1 MKKLINIVLAS
12 VVLAG
17 STTSC
22 SDFLQKDPPSSP
34 SQSIFWQ
41 KKSDFESALA
51 GCFSTMH
58 QASDPQ
64 PYDPGVMSQIIACF
78 DNMTDNS
85 ICQHNEGTYGLS
97 QTIALGDLDPN
108 TGGFVSYMYAQ
119 CYRGIARVHL
129 VMENLEAYQG
139 SDMSDVDKSFIMAQC
154 KALRG
159 YFYSWLYQCYQ
170 EVPLI
175 TSSLT
180 MDNMFQEKSPRAEIY
195 AQIMKDFDEA
205 IAVLPDKVYSD
216 AQMAGYFT
224 SGALKAFKARLMLA
238 EAYDNNGNADPSKM
252 GEIVSLLESIQ
263 GYSLANRM
271 RDNFVP
277 SMQLASP
284 EIMFSVRY
292 LAPNSTHS
300 MDLYYGAWT
309 TCGVTR
315 DLVNAFECTDGQKWG
330 ESPLTVSV
338 DESLLATGA
347 LEAANNA
354 EREKL
359 FLNNGVQYRDRR
371 LYETVCYNGLAK
383 FTDEGYEGNEPVTI
397 TNQMQT
403 GFGMMKLLQPTTEM
417 PSYSTIS
424 DADVVILRYA
434 EVLMMIAEAEN
445 EANGPTQKVYDA
457 VNQIRIRSGQPE
469 LPTGLTKEQMRE
481 RIRNEWRVEFV
492 FEGHRYFQLKRW
504 KLMEKLVNGAADPAL
519 PTYIKVFKP
528 AFYYWP
534 LPQGEIDKA
543 GGVLVQDPNYK

>member
-1 MKKLINIVLAS
+1 MKRVINIILAS
-12 VVLAG
+12 ALLVG

-41 KKSDFESALA
+41 KKSDFDSALA
-51 GCFSTMH
+51 GSFSMM
-58 QASDPQ
+58 
-64 PYDPGVMSQIIACF
+64 YEWPGVMSQIVACF
-78 DNMTDNS
+78 DNLTDNS
-85 ICQHNEGTYGLS
+85 ICQHNESTYGSS

-108 TGGFVSYMYAQ
+108 TGGYVSYMYDH
-119 CYRGIARVHL
+119 CYRGIARIHL
-129 VMENLEAYQG
+129 VMENLETYQG
-139 SDMSDVDKSFIMAQC
+139 ADMSEADKSFIMAQC
-154 KALRG
+154 KALRA
-159 YFYSWLYQCYQ
+159 YYYSWLYQCYR
-170 EVPLI
+170 EVPLV

-180 MDNMFQEKSPRAEIY
+180 TENMYQPKATRTEVY
-195 AQIMKDFDEA
+195 AQIIKDFDEA
-205 IAVLPDKVYSD
+205 IAALPDKPYSD
-216 AQMAGYFT
+216 SQMSGYFT
-224 SGALKAFKARLMLA
+224 PGAMKAFKARLMLA
-238 EAYDNNGNADPSKM
+238 EAYDDNGNADASKM
-252 GEIVSLLESIQ
+252 GAIVTLLEGIQ
-263 GYSLANRM
+263 GYELADRM
-271 RDNFVP
+271 RDNFI
-277 SMQLASP
+277 SAQQLASP

-292 LAPNSTHS
+292 LAPNTTHS

-315 DLVNAFECTDGQKWG
+315 DLVNAFECTDGLKWG
-330 ESPLTVSV
+330 ESPLTATV

-347 LEAANNA
+347 LSDANKA

-359 FLNNGVQYRDRR
+359 FSGANGVHIRDRR
-371 LYETVCYNGLAK
+371 LYETVCHSGVAL
-383 FTDEGYEGNEPVTI
+383 FPDEGYEENGPITI

-445 EANGPTQKVYDA
+445 EVNGPTQKVYDA
-457 VNQIRIRSGQPE
+457 VNRIRVRSGQPE
-469 LPTGLTKEQMRE
+469 LPAGLTKDQMRE

-504 KLMEKLVNGAADPAL
+504 KLMDKLVNGASDPAL

-528 AFYYWP
+528 AFYYFP
-534 LPQGEIDKA
+534 LPQSEIDKA

>member
-1 MKKLINIVLAS
+1 MKRVINIILAS
-12 VVLAG
+12 ALLVG

-41 KKSDFESALA
+41 KKSDFDSALA
-51 GCFSTMH
+51 GSFSMM
-58 QASDPQ
+58 
-64 PYDPGVMSQIIACF
+64 YEWPGVMSQIVACF
-78 DNMTDNS
+78 DNLTDNS
-85 ICQHNEGTYGLS
+85 ICQHNESTYGSS

-108 TGGFVSYMYAQ
+108 TGGYVSYMYDH
-119 CYRGIARVHL
+119 CYRGIARIHL
-129 VMENLEAYQG
+129 VMENLETYQG
-139 SDMSDVDKSFIMAQC
+139 ADMSEADKSFIMAQC
-154 KALRG
+154 KALRA
-159 YFYSWLYQCYQ
+159 YYYSWLYQCYR
-170 EVPLI
+170 EVPLV

-180 MDNMFQEKSPRAEIY
+180 TENMYQPKATRAEVY
-195 AQIMKDFDEA
+195 AQIIKDFDEA
-205 IAVLPDKVYSD
+205 IAALPDKPYSD
-216 AQMAGYFT
+216 SQMSGYFT
-224 SGALKAFKARLMLA
+224 PGAMKAFKARLMLA
-238 EAYDNNGNADPSKM
+238 EAYDDNGNADASKM
-252 GEIVSLLESIQ
+252 GAIVTLLEGIQ
-263 GYSLANRM
+263 GYELADRM
-271 RDNFVP
+271 RDNFI
-277 SMQLASP
+277 SAQQLASP

-292 LAPNSTHS
+292 LAPNTTHS

-315 DLVNAFECTDGQKWG
+315 DLVNAFEGTDGLKWG
-330 ESPLTVSV
+330 ESPLTATV

-347 LEAANNA
+347 LSDANKA

-359 FLNNGVQYRDRR
+359 FSGTNGVHIRDRR
-371 LYETVCYNGLAK
+371 LYETVCHSGVAL
-383 FTDEGYEGNEPVTI
+383 FPDEGYEENGPITI

-457 VNQIRIRSGQPE
+457 VNKVRVRSGQPE
-469 LPTGLTKEQMRE
+469 LPAGLTKDQMRE

-504 KLMEKLVNGAADPAL
+504 KLMDKLVNGASDPAL
-519 PTYIKVFKP
+519 PTYVKVFKP
-528 AFYYWP
+528 AFYYFP
-534 LPQGEIDKA
+534 LPQSEIDKA